1 MRHGRFIPQIMVVG
15 LGLDLTWIGRGTDA
29 SAAAFTTYLP
39 ACQIIPFPENY
50 VQKKE
55 VHPDQFMAEWM
66 ILRGLN

>member
-1 MRHGRFIPQIMVVG
+1 MMHGRFIPQIMVVG
-15 LGLDLTWIGRGTDA
+15 LGLDLTWIGRGMDA

-55 VHPDQFMAEWM
+55 VHPAQFMAEWM